1 MKLIDIS
8 AWQENVD
15 WNAVVNEGIEGVI
28 IKLGESGRLDEMFID
43 HVNNAVANGLKYGIY
58 FYSNAQS
65 ANEAREEAAWVD
77 EQIRT
82 YLDGK
87 TPELGIWYDA
97 EDKKMLSGDVTAV
110 CSAFVN
116 YLNAQ
121 GGYNY
126 VGIYSSY
133 NWLANRI
140 IDTDQLADYVPYW
153 VAQYNYRNDLI
164 LEKPNLNIKIWQY
177 TDHYSD
183 DLPYDANIYYE

>member
-1 MKLIDIS
+1 MKVIDIS

-28 IKLGESGRLDEMFID
+28 IKLGESGRLDEKFIE
-43 HVNNAVANGLKYGIY
+43 HVNNAVANGLKYGVY

-65 ANEAREEAAWVD
+65 ANEAQQEATWVD
-77 EQIRT
+77 EQIKT
-82 YLDGK
+82 YLNGIN
-87 TPELGIWYDA
+87 PEFGIWFDA
-97 EDKKMLSGDVTAV
+97 EDKKMQYGDVTAA
-110 CSAFVN
+110 CSAFIS
-116 YLNAQ
+116 YLNGQ
-121 GGYNY
+121 GYNY

-133 NWLANRI
+133 NWLANAI
-140 IDTDQLADYVPYW
+140 IDTNQLADYVPYW

-183 DLPYDANIYYE
+183 ELPYDGNIYYE